1 MAHDERR
8 VGSGIPPDGPLH
20 PIALPPELA
29 EFLRDQDLTAL
40 FHASDIGT
48 LVVVK
53 APAAELA
60 TLRGPI
66 PIALIHELYDHPRS
80 PVIRSLLTFV
90 DRPDAPLQLE
100 TFTNPGDPDQHAHFA
115 ALAEQEE
122 IPLLFYDERLR
133 HRLSKRLRNAT
144 AGEIP
149 AIVATA
155 DRLLTAIPPDRRDF
169 DLAKTEIMEV
179 TGL

>member
-1 MAHDERR
+1 MPHDEYR
-8 VGSGIPPDGPLH
+8 SGLGPKPDGPLH

-53 APAAELA
+53 VPSQDLT

-66 PIALIHELYDHPRS
+66 PIGLVHELYEHPRS
-80 PVIRSLLTFV
+80 PVIRTLLTLV
-90 DRPDAPLQLE
+90 DRPQTPLRLE
-100 TFTNPGDPDQHAHFA
+100 TFTNPGDPEQHADFA
-115 ALAEQEE
+115 ALGEQDEV
-122 IPLLFYDERLR
+122 PLLFYDELLH

-144 AGEIP
+144 AGQIP
-149 AIVATA
+149 EIVATA
-155 DRLLTAIPPDRRDF
+155 DRLLTAIPANRRDF
-169 DLAKTEIMEV
+169 DRAKAEVMEG
-179 TGL
+179 TRL